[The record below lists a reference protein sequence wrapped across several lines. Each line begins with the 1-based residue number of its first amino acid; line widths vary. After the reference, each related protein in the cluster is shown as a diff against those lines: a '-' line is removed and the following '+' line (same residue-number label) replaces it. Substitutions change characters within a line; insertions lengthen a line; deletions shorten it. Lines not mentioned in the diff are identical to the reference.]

1 MNRHA
6 LLLPLLVSC
15 SLARAQTPPP
25 DPAPATAAPPPA
37 PAKQSA
43 DQPPPAQAAT
53 KTPPPAPTKTVAA
66 SGILGRK
73 VLGPDG
79 KEIGRV
85 VDVLVDAGSNPR
97 AAVIDVGGFLGVGM
111 RRIAVNWSDLTFPPT
126 GSDTDIKLDLTSEEI
141 SSAPAYTDQT
151 QPAKVVQPPPLKP
164 AAQPEPPG
172 R

>member
-1 MNRHA
+1 MKRHA
-6 LLLPLLVSC
+6 LLLALLVSG
-15 SLARAQTPPP
+15 SLARAQTPPAST
-25 DPAPATAAPPPA
+25 PAA
-37 PAKQSA
+37 
-43 DQPPPAQAAT
+43 
-53 KTPPPAPTKTVAA
+53 TPPPAAESADKAAAKAGAKTPAPTATVAA

-97 AAVIDVGGFLGVGM
+97 AAVIDVGGFLGLGM

-126 GSDTDIKLDLTSEEI
+126 GSDTDIKLDLTSAQI

-151 QPAKVVQPPPLKP
+151 QPAKVVEPPPLKP
-164 AAQPEPPG
+164 AAPPAPG
-172 R
+172 H